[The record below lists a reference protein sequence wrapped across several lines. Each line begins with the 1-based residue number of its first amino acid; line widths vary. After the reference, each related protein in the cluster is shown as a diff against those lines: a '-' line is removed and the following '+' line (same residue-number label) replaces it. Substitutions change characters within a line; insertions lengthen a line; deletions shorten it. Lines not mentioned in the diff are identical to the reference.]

1 MVVQWLKLYTPSAGA
16 LGSIPCQ
23 ATKILCA
30 MRHNEK
36 KKLNFFFFYGKV
48 QPGLLIG
55 DFKTACYKVERK
67 SGPLAYK

>member
-36 KKLNFFFFYGKV
+36 KKAKFFF
-48 QPGLLIG
+48 LWES
-55 DFKTACYKVERK
+55 TARSSYRRF
-67 SGPLAYK
+67 

>member
-1 MVVQWLKLYTPSAGA
+1 MVVQWLKLYTHSAGA

-36 KKLNFFFFYGKV
+36 KKKLNFFFFMGKYSQV
-48 QPGLLIG
+48 FL
-55 DFKTACYKVERK
+55 
-67 SGPLAYK
+67 